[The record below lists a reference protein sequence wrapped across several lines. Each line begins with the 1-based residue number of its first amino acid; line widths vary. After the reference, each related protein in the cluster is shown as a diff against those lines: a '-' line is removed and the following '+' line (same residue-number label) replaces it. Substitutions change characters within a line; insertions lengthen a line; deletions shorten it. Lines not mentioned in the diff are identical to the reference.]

1 MLQMA
6 DLVPYP
12 VCVFSTGHPPNVFGT
27 QLESNHA
34 PGRAVDVWAIDGR
47 PVVLDQP
54 SEDSQAFRVASTV
67 YQAGAVTELG
77 SPWDFDEPSGG
88 RSFRNDVHRDHLHVA
103 YHG

>member
-34 PGRAVDVWAIDGR
+34 PGRAVDV
-47 PVVLDQP
+47 
-54 SEDSQAFRVASTV
+54 
-67 YQAGAVTELG
+67 
-77 SPWDFDEPSGG
+77 
-88 RSFRNDVHRDHLHVA
+88 
-103 YHG
+103 